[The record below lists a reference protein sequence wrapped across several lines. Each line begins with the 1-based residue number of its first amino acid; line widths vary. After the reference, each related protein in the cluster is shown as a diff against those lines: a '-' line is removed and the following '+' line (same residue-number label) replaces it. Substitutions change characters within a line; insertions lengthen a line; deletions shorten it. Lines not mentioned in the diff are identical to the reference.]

1 MSDALPSAAALQR
14 VFDARVHDFDEAA
27 FVYDEVRA
35 RLFARLEAINVAPER
50 VLDLGCASGRGA
62 GALAKRFPASELI
75 LLDGSGAMARK
86 ASTRTGRPVLNAAL
100 PRLPLADAS
109 IGLVFANLCL
119 PFCDN
124 LRGALLA
131 VARVLEP
138 GGLFAFA
145 TLGPDSF
152 AEFKVARAALGNKV
166 WQPFVDMHHLGDALV
181 QSGMAGPVLDVDYLE
196 ISYREWDTLWRE
208 LVASGAAPG
217 QNAGGGLLGSGVRR
231 QALEAEYPKVGGEAP
246 YRITLELVFGHAW
259 RNRQPSAEGPA
270 EVVVPIREIK
280 RR

>member
-1 MSDALPSAAALQR
+1 MSDPLPSAAALQR
-14 VFDARVHDFDEAA
+14 VFDARAHDFDEAA

-62 GALAKRFPASELI
+62 SALAKRFPASELI
-75 LLDGSGAMARK
+75 LLDASPAMARE

-119 PFCDN
+119 PYCDN

-181 QSGMAGPVLDVDYLE
+181 QSGLAGPVLDVDYLE

-217 QNAGGGLLGSGVRR
+217 QNTGGGLLGSGVRR
-231 QALEAEYPKVGGEAP
+231 QALEAEYPKVDGEAP

-259 RNRQPSAEGPA
+259 RNPQSSAEGPA